1 MRIDHTWLVELHT
14 LIDPLTLLIK
24 NCGLAL
30 GLLDYRLRRVV
41 FVDSCKELVPPFEL
55 LDLAIKLLVA
65 VLRGYSTFLAQVEL
79 H

>member
-1 MRIDHTWLVELHT
+1 M
-14 LIDPLTLLIK
+14 TLLIK

-30 GLLDYRLRRVV
+30 GLLDYSLRVL
-41 FVDSCKELVPPFEL
+41 VDSCKELVPPFKL